1 MTTTRTHT
9 GVGARDIYDMITRF
23 EGRWVFLSNFHPITI
38 EHQGIKYPTV
48 EHYYVAMK
56 CNNEQHFSGVMY
68 TPVDFRE
75 MIARMPYPGSV
86 KKLGQKMRVRKD
98 WDEKKVGFMRWGL
111 EEKFKDEFL
120 KEMLISTGDMYIIEG
135 NLWHDNFWGS
145 CTCEKCGDKGENRL
159 GKMLME
165 IRESAIGK
173 PKRDSL
179 GDFLFPKL

>member
-1 MTTTRTHT
+1 
-9 GVGARDIYDMITRF
+9 
-23 EGRWVFLSNFHPITI
+23 
-38 EHQGIKYPTV
+38 
-48 EHYYVAMK
+48 
-56 CNNEQHFSGVMY
+56 
-68 TPVDFRE
+68 
-75 MIARMPYPGSV
+75 
-86 KKLGQKMRVRKD
+86 MRVRKD

-111 EEKFKDEFL
+111 EEKFKDEVL